1 MSIQVSDTIGAA
13 GNFAVVNSKDVGGAN
28 QSVATLTD
36 RDAIPAYLRLSGML
50 CYVVENAK
58 YYSLNNDLT
67 TWSEFSGGLASP
79 IELYTFECAEV
90 IAKHQLVFVDNNHL
104 VVADY
109 SNLDGCN
116 MVIGVALA
124 GKAAGESTEVV
135 TRGMI
140 IEPAWNWAVKSLF
153 LGSNGQFSTALP
165 SSPGLL
171 WKVAQVTSSQ
181 TIFFNPRNPLIG
193 N

>member
-1 MSIQVSDTIGAA
+1 MPTVIGTLKTVGDYPA
-13 GNFAVVNSKDVGGAN
+13 VNSENVKGGLH
-28 QSVATLTD
+28 SVATVAGL
-36 RDAIPAYLRLSGML
+36 DAITTAHREPGML
-50 CYVVENAK
+50 CYVVENTK
-58 YYSLNNDLT
+58 YYSLGNDLT

-90 IAKHQLVFVDNNHL
+90 IAKHQLVFVDNNRL
-104 VVADY
+104 IVADY
-109 SNLDGCN
+109 SNLDGCD

-124 GKAAGESTEVV
+124 GKAAGESTEAV

-153 LGSNGQFSTALP
+153 LGSNGQFSTAPP

-171 WKVAQVTSSQ
+171 WKVAQVTSP
-181 TIFFNPRNPLIG
+181 TGVFFNPHFVIII
-193 N
+193 

>member
-1 MSIQVSDTIGAA
+1 MPIQVSDTVDAA
-13 GNFAVVNSKDVGGAN
+13 GKFAVVDSKNVSGAN

-36 RDAIPAYLRLSGML
+36 RDAIPSYLRLPGML
-50 CYVVENAK
+50 CYVVETQK

-90 IAKHQLVFVDNNHL
+90 IAKHQLVFVDNNRL
-104 VVADY
+104 IVADY
-109 SNLDGCN
+109 SNLDGCD
-116 MVIGVALA
+116 MAIGVALT

-140 IEPAWNWAVKSLF
+140 IEPAWNWTVKSLF
-153 LGSNGQFSTALP
+153 LGSNGQFSTAPP

-171 WKVAQVTSSQ
+171 WKVAQVTSP
-181 TIFFNPRNPLIG
+181 TGVFFNPHFVIII
-193 N
+193 

>member
-13 GNFAVVNSKDVGGAN
+13 GSFAVVDSKDVAGAN

-36 RDAIPAYLRLSGML
+36 RDAIPAYLRLAGML
-50 CYVVENAK
+50 CYVVETQK

-90 IAKHQLVFVDNNHL
+90 IAKHQLVFVNNNRL
-104 VVADY
+104 IVADC
-109 SNLDGCN
+109 SNLDGCD

-153 LGSNGQFSTALP
+153 LGSNGQFSTAPP

-171 WKVAQVTSSQ
+171 WKVAQVTSP
-181 TIFFNPRNPLIG
+181 TGAFFNPHFVIII
-193 N
+193 